1 MPTDYRASSNHFE
14 VASRAHAMATCI
26 AGRQSKEAQDGLAA
40 RRADQPN
47 EVRVVPA
54 QSVRPWAGIPAGVGG
69 VAPPRR
75 RQVSEN
81 MLRLLPE
88 RPIEPSRSFEG
99 GNQIL

>member
-14 VASRAHAMATCI
+14 IASRANAMATGL
-26 AGRQSKEAQDGLAA
+26 AGRQSKEAQNGLAA
-40 RRADQPN
+40 PRADRPN

-54 QSVRPWAGIPAGVGG
+54 QSVRPWADIPAGVGC

-75 RQVSEN
+75 RQMSEE

-88 RPIEPSRSFEG
+88 RPIEPHRSLES
-99 GNQIL
+99 GNQVL